1 MYIHVKILEK
11 QFYVCANA
19 NASCANLHSLT
30 ACLRREQTT

>member
-1 MYIHVKILEK
+1 MYIHEKILQK

-19 NASCANLHSLT
+19 SSANLHSLT